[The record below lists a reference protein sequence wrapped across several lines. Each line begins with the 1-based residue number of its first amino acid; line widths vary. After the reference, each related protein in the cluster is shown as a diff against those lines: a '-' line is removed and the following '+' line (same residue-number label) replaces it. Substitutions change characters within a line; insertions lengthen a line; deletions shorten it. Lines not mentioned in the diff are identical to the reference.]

1 MKLINPAAEY
11 FQNADLLVAA
21 DCVAYACG
29 NFHRDLLAG
38 RVLVLFC
45 PKLDSELESYV
56 EKLAEIFRSGSI
68 RSVTV
73 ARMEVPCCGGTT
85 AIVEKALKR
94 AGMEQKIT
102 VRIIGIDGSMQNEE
116 ERGNV

>member
-1 MKLINPAAEY
+1 
-11 FQNADLLVAA
+11 
-21 DCVAYACG
+21 
-29 NFHRDLLAG
+29 
-38 RVLVLFC
+38 
-45 PKLDSELESYV
+45 
-56 EKLAEIFRSGSI
+56 
-68 RSVTV
+68 
-73 ARMEVPCCGGTT
+73 MEVPCCGGTT